1 MMTNVCLFLLSL
13 IVLLASKA
21 PAVSGF
27 VVHTPQQTSVNSGIN
42 HRKSEYRHQTTANV
56 RQNNNRK
63 NHSKRKSF
71 LESTAKGSMN
81 VKERATEMFKKF
93 DVDNS
98 GGICADELSEILK
111 SLEVAATTEEINAL
125 FSYLDVN
132 GDGSISLKELH
143 HLVWIS
149 RN

>member
-1 MMTNVCLFLLSL
+1 
-13 IVLLASKA
+13 
-21 PAVSGF
+21 
-27 VVHTPQQTSVNSGIN
+27 
-42 HRKSEYRHQTTANV
+42 
-56 RQNNNRK
+56 
-63 NHSKRKSF
+63 
-71 LESTAKGSMN
+71 MN

-143 HLVWIS
+143 HLDGFPATDGSNDELKTQRKKDVVDVLKELP
-149 RN
+149 